1 MKKLNELNNLL
12 KSTDQITMPKSVQQ
26 YLNDI
31 EDTEPLEKEE
41 EKKLIRK
48 AQNGDDRAFDKVI
61 RSNLRFVV
69 KVAKSY
75 VGQGLPMEDLI
86 SEGNYGL
93 VKALRRFDLDK
104 DVKLI
109 SYGI

>member
-1 MKKLNELNNLL
+1 MADSIQN
-12 KSTDQITMPKSVQQ
+12 

-31 EDTEPLEKEE
+31 ENTEPLERQEE
-41 EKKLIRK
+41 RDLIRK
-48 AQNGDDRAFDKVI
+48 AQAGDKRAFDKVI
-61 RSNLRFVV
+61 RCNLRFVV

-75 VGQGLPMEDLI
+75 IGQGLPFEDLI

-93 VKALRRFDLDK
+93 VKALKRFDLDK

-109 SYGI
+109 SYAV